1 MSAFLGPIRLLT
13 LMLVVAAV
21 SSNQVQS
28 QRTGRCI
35 VSDPTSTELNV
46 RSAPQGAILFSLR
59 NGYEV
64 YIVRTARDHKNQPW
78 ALVKDWINDDML
90 GWVFREF
97 ISCY

>member
-1 MSAFLGPIRLLT
+1 MSAFLARIRLVAL
-13 LMLVVAAV
+13 LLVVVLV
-21 SSNQVQS
+21 SSTQVQA

-35 VSDPTSTELNV
+35 VSDPTSTQLNV
-46 RSAPQGAILFSLR
+46 RSAPQGTVRFSLR

-64 YIVRTARDHKNQPW
+64 YIIRIVRDHRNQPW